1 METWF
6 CSGFLKS
13 HCLAYLQQIFSIKGI
28 FEMPSCYTNLIF
40 RDFLNT
46 CYSTPIWWGY
56 CWGSFNLYQLGCV
69 GFMCL
74 FPLRGFIYSHQPCFW
89 NNWEA
94 AGGLGSKRSF
104 RIHKS
109 FDLVA
114 PSRYVTVATWKML
127 SFCQV
132 ISQRLG
138 VGKPVSHL
146 RRSSQLRDGSV
157 RRLLFWPPSDGNP
170 RPLSVWELA
179 CGAQSAELWG
189 TIINVLKH
197 RDLGWLIL

>member
-6 CSGFLKS
+6 YSGFLKS

-94 AGGLGSKRSF
+94 AGGLGSKWSLEYINLLAWWLLQDMSQELLEKCF
-104 RIHKS
+104 LFAKWYHKGLGLENLWAIWDVRPS
-109 FDLVA
+109 WETGLWDASYSDHHLTATPGRYLCGNWPVA
-114 PSRYVTVATWKML
+114 L
-127 SFCQV
+127 SLQNCEGQ
-132 ISQRLG
+132 
-138 VGKPVSHL
+138 
-146 RRSSQLRDGSV
+146 
-157 RRLLFWPPSDGNP
+157 
-170 RPLSVWELA
+170 
-179 CGAQSAELWG
+179 
-189 TIINVLKH
+189 
-197 RDLGWLIL
+197 